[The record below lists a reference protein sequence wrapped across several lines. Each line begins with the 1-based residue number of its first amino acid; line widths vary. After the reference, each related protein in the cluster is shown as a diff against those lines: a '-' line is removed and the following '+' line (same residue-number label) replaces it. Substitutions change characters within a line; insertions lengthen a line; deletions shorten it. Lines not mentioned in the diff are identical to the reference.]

1 MNLAQIIF
9 LSGLVFGVFCT
20 LIIEI
25 YTYRRR
31 SNPGARTLFLL
42 ALANKVWLIGY
53 ALELTTSDRSFLL
66 LVAKIEYI
74 GILSI
79 PPLWL
84 LFAIYFTNA
93 QRHFDERI
101 LILLWVLPITSLII
115 VWTNEY
121 HLLVWRSIDIT
132 RDGQFSLFIP
142 HYGPWFWSVIAYS
155 YLCTVSSIILLARAL
170 WRSPPVYRPQMTLL
184 VAVAMLPT
192 LSNFVSVVDIGPW
205 SNLDLTPITL
215 TISAALMTYGFS
227 RLRLLDLVP
236 IARDAIIE
244 RMYDAV
250 LVLDVQNRV
259 VDANPAA
266 LYSIGKTSN
275 AVLGLAVTDVLKDW
289 ATIIAPALDSS
300 EKIMEFSELQDQY
313 HEWINLRVRSIR
325 DQNGNLQGRFVIWY
339 NITQLKLSQIQ
350 LAEAR
355 DAAQAANQAKSAFLA
370 NMSHELRTPLNAIL
384 GYSQLLQLAPSQAD
398 PKSVETDLRAMQS
411 AGNHLLDL
419 IDSVLSLSK
428 IETGDESIRPE
439 WLNIAEL
446 IDEIC
451 ETNRALIERNGNVL
465 ISSCDPSLDL
475 LWADK
480 LKTRQI
486 VFNLLSNAAKF
497 THNGHIELRVLRMQ
511 RNQRDWVL
519 FEVSDTGVGI
529 APEQISNLFEP
540 FHQADVSTTR
550 KYGGSGLGLAI
561 SRNYTKMMDGD
572 IYISSIPQKGTCC
585 SVYLPIINPEES
597 KAHQWQPLEAS
608 TP

>member
-1 MNLAQIIF
+1 MNLAQITF

-20 LIIEI
+20 LIIQV

-42 ALANKVWLIGY
+42 ALANMVWLVGY
-53 ALELTTSDRSFLL
+53 GLELTTSDNTFLVM
-66 LVAKIEYI
+66 VAKIEYI

-84 LFAIYFTNA
+84 LFAIYFTDA
-93 QRHFDERI
+93 HRQFDERI
-101 LILLWVLPITSLII
+101 LILLWVLPISSLII

-121 HLLVWRSIDIT
+121 HLLVWRVINIT
-132 RDGQFSLFIP
+132 KDGQFSLFAP
-142 HYGPWFWSVIAYS
+142 TYGPWFWAVIGYS
-155 YLCTVSSIILLARAL
+155 YLCTISSIVLLARAL
-170 WRSPPVYRPQMTLL
+170 WRSPPVYRPQMALL

-192 LSNFVSVVDIGPW
+192 FSNFVSVVDISPW
-205 SNLDLTPITL
+205 ANLDLTPITL
-215 TISAALMTYGFS
+215 ATAAVMMTYGFS

-250 LVLDVQNRV
+250 LVLDAQNRV

-275 AVLGLAVTDVLKDW
+275 AVLGLPVTVVLKDW
-289 ATIIAPALDSS
+289 AAIIAPALHSS
-300 EKIMEFSELQDQY
+300 EKIMEFSELQDQ
-313 HEWINLRVRSIR
+313 HQQWINLRVRSIR
-325 DQNGNLQGRFVIWY
+325 DQNGHLQGRFVIWY

-355 DAAQAANQAKSAFLA
+355 DAAHAANQAKSSFLA

-384 GYSQLLQLAPSQAD
+384 GYSQLLQLAPDMAD
-398 PKSVETDLRAMQS
+398 HKSIETDLRAMQS

-428 IETGDESIRPE
+428 IETGNESLNLE
-439 WLNIAEL
+439 WLNVVDL
-446 IDEIC
+446 INEIC
-451 ETNRALIERNGNVL
+451 ETNRAVIERNSNVL
-465 ISSCDPSLDL
+465 ISSCDPSLDM

-480 LKTRQI
+480 LKMRQI
-486 VFNLLSNAAKF
+486 VLNLLSNAAKF
-497 THNGHIELRVLRMQ
+497 THNGHIELRVLQMQ
-511 RNQRDWVL
+511 RNKRDWVL

-529 APEQISNLFEP
+529 APEQIAKLFEP
-540 FHQADVSTTR
+540 FRQADASTTR
-550 KYGGSGLGLAI
+550 VYGGSGLGLAI
-561 SRNYTKMMDGD
+561 SLNYAKMMGGD
-572 IYISSIPQKGTCC
+572 INISSIPQQGTCC
-585 SVYLPIINPEES
+585 TVYLPILNPEECAA
-597 KAHQWQPLEAS
+597 KIWKPLETVAQ
-608 TP
+608 